1 MSPGENVQKYS
12 LAGAV
17 ALLPL
22 AALVSSPTAFALPA
36 KGAEQARVIVA
47 YKDGQRGNAERALA
61 MAGAERHYDLAPQ
74 RSFAV
79 TLPAV
84 AVAGLSRNPAIDYV
98 EDDVPRHPLSLASQ
112 EVVPYGITMT
122 QANLVPDTTT
132 TTGTVTTSADNSMV
146 CIIDSGLDIGH
157 RDHSPSG
164 TKIKGYT
171 DPGKG
176 SWTTASPSTW
186 YTDENHH
193 GTHVAGTI
201 AALSGNGQGVVG
213 VAPHGVL
220 NLYIVKVFGASG
232 WAYSSSLVD
241 ALNRC
246 VLARD
251 NTTVDGFAGR
261 KLVVSMSLG
270 GSLKSRTEE
279 TAFNN
284 AYSKSNVLPI
294 AAAGNGGNTRVS
306 YPAGYSGVVSVAAVD
321 EAKAKASFSQAN
333 SDVEIA
339 APGVGVLSTV
349 PRGAGAE
356 AIATVNNVGYAAE
369 AMDGSPQKSG
379 TGALVDCGLGGTT
392 CAGAGGKV
400 CLIQRGTYDFS
411 TKVLSC
417 QNGGG
422 VGAIIYN
429 NTAGALLGTLN
440 GVVTTIPSVGIT
452 QDDGQWLKA
461 NALGK
466 ASTVGLAASDY
477 AKFDGTSMATPHVS
491 AIAALIWSYAP
502 KCTNAQV
509 RTALT
514 STAEDLGTTGRDTS
528 FGFGLVRAKN
538 ALTALQALS
547 CSK

>member
-1 MSPGENVQKYS
+1 MRKYS
-12 LAGAV
+12 LAAAV

-22 AALVSSPTAFALPA
+22 ATIGFSVPSATAAP
-36 KGAEQARVIVA
+36 GARGVEQARVIVA
-47 YKDGQRGNAERALA
+47 YKDGQRANAERALA
-61 MAGAERHYDLAPQ
+61 MAGAERHYDLAAQ

-84 AVAGLSRNPAIDYV
+84 AVEGLSRNPAIEYV
-98 EDDVPRHPLSLASQ
+98 EQDVPRYPLSLANQ
-112 EVVPYGITMT
+112 EVVPYGIGMT
-122 QANLVPDTTT
+122 QADQVPDGTT

-157 RDHSPSG
+157 PDHSAMG
-164 TKIKGYT
+164 VKIKGYS
-171 DPGKG
+171 DQGKG

-201 AALSGNGQGVVG
+201 AALGGNGHGVVG

-246 VLARD
+246 VAARD
-251 NTTVDGFAGR
+251 NSGVDGFLGK

-270 GSLKSRTEE
+270 GTLKSRTEE

-294 AAAGNGGNTRVS
+294 AAAGNDGNTRVS
-306 YPAGYSGVVSVAAVD
+306 YPAGYSGVVSVAAID
-321 EAKAKASFSQAN
+321 ENKVKASFSQAN

-356 AIATVNNVGYAAE
+356 AIATVNAIDYAAE
-369 AMDGSPQKSG
+369 GMDGSPQKSAS
-379 TGALVDCGLGGTT
+379 GALVDCGLGGSQ
-392 CAGAGGKV
+392 CANASGKV
-400 CLIQRGTYDFS
+400 CLIQRGTYDFA
-411 TKVLSC
+411 TKVLNC
-417 QNGGG
+417 QSGGG

-440 GVVTTIPSVGIT
+440 GTVTTIPSVGIT
-452 QDDGQWLKA
+452 QADGEWLKA
-461 NALGK
+461 SALGK
-466 ASTVGLAASDY
+466 ASTVTLAASDY

-514 STAEDLGTTGRDTS
+514 STAMDLGAAGRDTS
-528 FGFGLVRAKN
+528 YGFGLVQAKK
-538 ALTALQALS
+538 ALTSLQALS
-547 CSK
+547 CAK